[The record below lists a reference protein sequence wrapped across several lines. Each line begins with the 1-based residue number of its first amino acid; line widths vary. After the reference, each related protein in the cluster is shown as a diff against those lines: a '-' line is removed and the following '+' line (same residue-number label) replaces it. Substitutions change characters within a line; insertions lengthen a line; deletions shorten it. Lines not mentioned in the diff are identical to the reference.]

1 MNIKSM
7 QIIAYRFIQISKSTA
22 CHEHCLLCRNGTTA
36 GNLHY
41 IWFSK
46 RAFILLI
53 NYLSILNLYIHLR
66 HLISP
71 FSCFLFMDILICCI
85 LEIFSRANKWL
96 NQFINAIF
104 FALFYILG
112 LGGPLFYVML
122 THSSAIWSKN
132 YVVLSVLPALS
143 NLPINFNFIFY

>member
-1 MNIKSM
+1 M

-22 CHEHCLLCRNGTTA
+22 YHEHCLLCRNGTTA

-71 FSCFLFMDILICCI
+71 FSCSLFMDILICCI

-143 NLPINFNFIFY
+143 NLPINFNFIF